1 MEKIWLNDYP
11 AGVPAEID
19 PNRYSSLVD
28 MFEQAVSRYADKP
41 AFINMGQTMTFREL
55 EQQSR
60 NFAAW
65 LQNSLDLK
73 KGDRVALMIP
83 NLLQYPVAL
92 FGILRAG
99 MVAVNINPLYT
110 PRELEHQLKDS
121 GALVIIILS
130 NCAHT
135 LEKVI
140 ARTALRHVVLTQI
153 GDQLS
158 RIKGAVVNFVVNHV
172 RRLVPAYHLPDAIS
186 FCSVLQKGAQLP
198 FIKPDIA
205 NDDVAFFQYTGGTTG
220 IAKGAMLTHCNM
232 QANVAQAKAAYAAV
246 LRDGREL
253 VVTAL
258 PLYHIFA
265 LTVNCLFFLELGGTS
280 LLITNPRD
288 IPAMVKELSHYPFTV
303 ISGVNTLY
311 NALLNNKNFIRLDF
325 SALHFCIGGG
335 MPVLKAVA
343 DRWEQVTG
351 RHLLEGYGLT
361 ECSPLVTAN
370 PYNLKHYTGSIG
382 LPVPSTD
389 IRLINE
395 LGLDA
400 AVSEK
405 GELWVR
411 GPQVMKGYWQQPEAT
426 KEVLRQGWLATGD
439 IATMDDRGFLYLVDR
454 KKDMILVSGFNV
466 YPNEIEE
473 VVAQHAKVLES
484 AAVGVLSGSSGET
497 VKLFVVKKEHSLT
510 KNELLTHC
518 HRYLTGYKV
527 PRIIEFRDELP
538 KSNIGK
544 ILRRELRDGPRNDGS
559 RNDGPQ
565 TSTHSNAA

>member
-288 IPAMVKELSHYPFTV
+288 IPAMVKELSHYPITV